1 MTKNL
6 PKPQNVFQYFYE
18 ISQIPRGSGNTKAI
32 SDYCAEFAKKHKLW
46 YKQDDFNNIII
57 KKDAS
62 PEYTNKTPVI
72 IQGHLDM
79 VCEKTS
85 QSDIDFQ
92 TEGLDLKIKDDM
104 IFAKNTTL
112 GADDGIAVAY
122 ALALLD
128 SNDIPHPPLEIILTS
143 DEETGMDGA
152 INLDFSDING
162 RILLN
167 IDSENEGVFT
177 VSCAGG
183 VCSEGN
189 IYFDSSIVTSKGFD
203 IKIHGLLGG
212 HSGVEIGK
220 CRANA
225 NIIAGYLLSE
235 LLKIPSVRLSK
246 IDGGKKHNAIP
257 NECDITV
264 TFKNDED
271 DIIKTIEKFSDEY
284 KNKLLTTEPDF
295 EILFNKF
302 NDKRINELNK
312 ETSESIAA
320 FLCSVPNGVKSMSSD
335 IEGLV
340 KTSSNLGILKTEQ
353 NSIYFLSS
361 IRSSEEEQSRELL
374 DEICRLAEKYGI
386 KTHASG
392 YYPAW
397 EYRKDSHL
405 RDIMCEIYKKQYGKE
420 PVIEA
425 IHAGLECGIFCG
437 KADDLDCVSFGPDIY
452 DIHTVKERMSISSVQ
467 RVWAFIKEV
476 LINL

>member
-1 MTKNL
+1 M
-6 PKPQNVFQYFYE
+6 
-18 ISQIPRGSGNTKAI
+18 
-32 SDYCAEFAKKHKLW
+32 
-46 YKQDDFNNIII
+46 
-57 KKDAS
+57 
-62 PEYTNKTPVI
+62 
-72 IQGHLDM
+72 
-79 VCEKTS
+79 
-85 QSDIDFQ
+85 
-92 TEGLDLKIKDDM
+92 
-104 IFAKNTTL
+104 
-112 GADDGIAVAY
+112 
-122 ALALLD
+122 
-128 SNDIPHPPLEIILTS
+128 
-143 DEETGMDGA
+143 
-152 INLDFSDING
+152 
-162 RILLN
+162 
-167 IDSENEGVFT
+167 
-177 VSCAGG
+177 
-183 VCSEGN
+183 
-189 IYFDSSIVTSKGFD
+189 
-203 IKIHGLLGG
+203 
-212 HSGVEIGK
+212 
-220 CRANA
+220 
-225 NIIAGYLLSE
+225 
-235 LLKIPSVRLSK
+235 
-246 IDGGKKHNAIP
+246 
-257 NECDITV
+257 
-264 TFKNDED
+264 
-271 DIIKTIEKFSDEY
+271 
-284 KNKLLTTEPDF
+284 TTEPDF